1 LSKISNLLTDSL
13 MIKIYTFGFLITFQ
27 VDVLAYLDPGT
38 GSMIIQ
44 SIIAGVAAGFYF
56 LSTLFSDI
64 KSFIVNKL
72 FRKK

>member
-1 LSKISNLLTDSL
+1 

-44 SIIAGVAAGFYF
+44 SIIAGVAAGLYF
-56 LSTLFSDI
+56 LSQLDCT
-64 KSFIVNKL
+64 SFQ
-72 FRKK
+72 RSSQT